1 MDPKEFSI
9 RTGITIVIEDL
20 DFDPEDDLQE
30 DLYNVDALP
39 LEVGVVDTQIR
50 ILLDAISF
58 QAAPGSPNS
67 SKKVLATYV
76 ENRIV
81 GLRIILLKKEK
92 PVSINSEPLSQ
103 AAIL

>member
-9 RTGITIVIEDL
+9 RTDITIATEDL
-20 DFDPEDDLQE
+20 DFDPEDVQE
-30 DLYNVDALP
+30 DLHNVDALP
-39 LEVGVVDTQIR
+39 LEAGVVDTQIR

-67 SKKVLATYV
+67 SKKVLATYIV
-76 ENRIV
+76 NRIV

-92 PVSINSEPLSQ
+92 LVSINSEPLSQ
-103 AAIL
+103 PATL